1 MSHGFHVDGEGSDEA
16 SHSLSLS
23 LSPHSN
29 SVAGD
34 PTLQVKGVAG
44 YEGVE
49 ALPTKPEN

>member
-16 SHSLSLS
+16 SHS
-23 LSPHSN
+23 P
-29 SVAGD
+29 VAVIRLEAT

-49 ALPTKPEN
+49 ALLTKSEN